1 MNKRIQ
7 STRKYLRRRFLGVIF
22 ATLGFALLPLV
33 LLMLVQG
40 IFGGGEPVKLEAS
53 RRLKASY
60 YDIDVSDIE
69 EAGGSAMAVDK
80 DLNVIPLAG
89 KAITDKTAFTTA
101 EWTQYLKTMG
111 ESSKYRYDAAYME
124 GEQGYWLVL
133 RIPRAVTFDLT
144 YDSNPEA
151 KGYGSTKAM
160 FLIILS
166 VYVIA
171 LIIFVVVY
179 SKRAARRVTDSVEAV
194 SREAKR
200 LEDGEFDI
208 RVSAGETEELDGLN
222 RAMVH
227 LAGEL
232 KEKQELRKAE
242 EEKRMLLVSELSHDL
257 KTPLA
262 SVQGYSEMLLEG
274 VEDESKR
281 RDYLQMIYDNSVR
294 SNEMLQAL
302 FTYSKLGSA
311 GYSPNME
318 VTDICEYTRQVIAE
332 YIPKFEDRGVG
343 YSLSIPDEEINV
355 NLSRELFRR
364 IYDNLFENSMKYN
377 PLGTEIS
384 VDIRHDGSEAEIRIS
399 DNGVGIP
406 NEYRDKIFTP
416 FYRGNA
422 DKSTGSG
429 LGLAI
434 VKRIAE
440 LHGAEIAVDH
450 DVTQGCGYIIKNLRK
465 I

>member
-1 MNKRIQ
+1 
-7 STRKYLRRRFLGVIF
+7 
-22 ATLGFALLPLV
+22 
-33 LLMLVQG
+33 
-40 IFGGGEPVKLEAS
+40 
-53 RRLKASY
+53 
-60 YDIDVSDIE
+60 
-69 EAGGSAMAVDK
+69 
-80 DLNVIPLAG
+80 
-89 KAITDKTAFTTA
+89 
-101 EWTQYLKTMG
+101 
-111 ESSKYRYDAAYME
+111 
-124 GEQGYWLVL
+124 
-133 RIPRAVTFDLT
+133 
-144 YDSNPEA
+144 
-151 KGYGSTKAM
+151 
-160 FLIILS
+160 
-166 VYVIA
+166 
-171 LIIFVVVY
+171 
-179 SKRAARRVTDSVEAV
+179 
-194 SREAKR
+194 
-200 LEDGEFDI
+200 
-208 RVSAGETEELDGLN
+208 
-222 RAMVH
+222 
-227 LAGEL
+227 
-232 KEKQELRKAE
+232 
-242 EEKRMLLVSELSHDL
+242 MLLVSELSHDL

-343 YSLSIPDEEINV
+343 YSRSIPDEEINV
-355 NLSRELFRR
+355 KLSRELFRR
-364 IYDNLFENSMKYN
+364 IYDNFFENSMKYN
-377 PLGTEIS
+377 PLGTEIL

-440 LHGAEIAVDH
+440 LHGAEITVDH